1 MSGTTVLIDRDA
13 IEEYLRRDTPLNI
26 YLIGDLDDFFWP
38 LTTWFAW
45 MAGTGI
51 EALALLYRPSGLPT
65 LIVLING
72 DTAPALKLLRDLVP
86 KLPDT
91 VYAHLSPGIE
101 SALAFSFNVEHHG
114 EHSKMILRS
123 PAAIST
129 VTSRLSVPLTIHD
142 EEEILAFYRE
152 AYPRNW
158 FDARMLETG
167 HYWGVR
173 IDGRMA
179 AVGGVH
185 VCSAR
190 YRVAAL
196 GNIAT
201 HPDYRGCGLA
211 GDVTAAICRKLL
223 NEVDEIGLN
232 VKSDNIPAISCYRRF
247 GFESIATYHEILLTR
262 KPVQL
267 HR

>member
-1 MSGTTVLIDRDA
+1 MSDLTTLADRAA
-13 IEEYLRRDTPLNI
+13 IETYLRRDTPLNI

-38 LTTWFAW
+38 HTTWYARK
-45 MAGTGI
+45 TGDEI

-72 DTAPALKLLRDLVP
+72 DIDPAAKLLTALSP
-86 KLPDT
+86 HLPET
-91 VYAHLSPGIE
+91 VYAHLTPGLE
-101 SALAFSFNVEHHG
+101 NALAADFNLDSHG
-114 EHSKMILRS
+114 DHNKMILRS
-123 PAAIST
+123 PGLLSNAS
-129 VTSRLSVPLTIHD
+129 SRQSAPLSIKD
-142 EEEILAFYRE
+142 EKEILAFYRE
-152 AYPRNW
+152 AYPGNW

-173 IDGRMA
+173 IDGRLA

-201 HPDYRGCGLA
+201 HPDFRGRGLA

-223 NEVDEIGLN
+223 NDVDEIGLN
-232 VKSDNIPAISCYRRF
+232 VKSDNVPAISCYRRL
-247 GFESIATYHEILLTR
+247 GFETTAVYREVLLTR
-262 KPVQL
+262 KS
-267 HR
+267 

>member
-1 MSGTTVLIDRDA
+1 MSSTTTITDRVV
-13 IEEYLRRDTPLNI
+13 IERYLRRDTPLNI

-38 LTTWFAW
+38 HTTWYAS
-45 MAGTGI
+45 MADGDI

-72 DTAPALKLLRDLVP
+72 DRDPAIELLQNLAPS
-86 KLPDT
+86 LPDK

-101 SALAFSFNVEHHG
+101 STLASSFNLEHHG
-114 EHSKMILRS
+114 AHSKMILRT
-123 PAAIST
+123 PAALNDE
-129 VTSRLSVPLTIHD
+129 TSRQSVPLSIND

-152 AYPRNW
+152 AYPGNW

-173 IDGRMA
+173 IDGRLA
-179 AVGGVH
+179 AAGGVH

-190 YRVAAL
+190 FRVAAL

-201 HPDYRGCGLA
+201 HPDFRGRGLA
-211 GDVTAAICRKLL
+211 GDVTAAVCRKLL

-232 VKSDNIPAISCYRRF
+232 VKSDNIPAISCYRRL
-247 GFESIATYHEILLTR
+247 GFETIASYQEILLTR
-262 KPVQL
+262 KSV
-267 HR
+267 

>member
-1 MSGTTVLIDRDA
+1 MSELITLTDRDA
-13 IEEYLRRDTPLNI
+13 IEKYLRRDTPLNI

-38 LTTWFAW
+38 HTTWYAS
-45 MAGTGI
+45 MSGVEI

-72 DTAPALKLLRDLVP
+72 DRERAVELLQNLAPS
-86 KLPDT
+86 LPDK

-101 SALAFSFNVEHHG
+101 SALASSFNLEHHG
-114 EHSKMILRS
+114 EHSKMILRLPDALNS
-123 PAAIST
+123 VA
-129 VTSRLSVPLTIHD
+129 SRQSVPLSIHD
-142 EEEILAFYRE
+142 EEEILAFYRA
-152 AYPRNW
+152 AYPGNW

-179 AVGGVH
+179 AAGGVH
-185 VCSAR
+185 VCSAK

-201 HPDYRGCGLA
+201 HSDFRGRGLA
-211 GDVTAAICRKLL
+211 GDVTASICRKLL

-232 VKSDNIPAISCYRRF
+232 VKSDNIPAISCYRRL
-247 GFESIATYHEILLTR
+247 GFETTAVYHEILLTR
-262 KPVQL
+262 KS
-267 HR
+267 

>member
-1 MSGTTVLIDRDA
+1 MSDLTVLTDRDA
-13 IEEYLRRDTPLNI
+13 IEKYLRRDTPLNI

-38 LTTWFAW
+38 HTTWYAS
-45 MAGTGI
+45 MSGGEI

-72 DTAPALKLLRDLVP
+72 DIRPASDLLQELSP
-86 KLPDT
+86 HLPDT
-91 VYAHLSPGIE
+91 VYAHLTPGLENAIAADFHLD
-101 SALAFSFNVEHHG
+101 SRGDHN
-114 EHSKMILRS
+114 KMILRTPS
-123 PAAIST
+123 LLDNVS
-129 VTSRLSVPLTIHD
+129 SRQSVPLSIQD
-142 EEEILAFYRE
+142 EKEILAFYRE
-152 AYPRNW
+152 AYPGNW

-173 IDGRMA
+173 LHGRLA
-179 AVGGVH
+179 AAGGVH

-201 HPDYRGCGLA
+201 HPDFRGQGLA
-211 GDVTAAICRKLL
+211 GDVTATICRKLL

-232 VKSDNIPAISCYRRF
+232 VKSDNIPAISCYRRL
-247 GFESIATYHEILLTR
+247 GFETTVVYREILLTR
-262 KPVQL
+262 KS
-267 HR
+267 